1 MIIDL
6 NGTQIDTDEA
16 RIDPT
21 DRGLTLGDGVFETIR
36 VRNEKPDRFNAHMT
50 RLREGA
56 KVLGIEMPTT
66 DVGIE
71 TRLTNALKANDLKDS
86 VVRVTLSH
94 GPGPR
99 GLLPPDPPF
108 PTLIISATPMPDAA
122 GPVRAII
129 AMTTR
134 RNEHS
139 VTSRIKSLSYLD
151 NVIARREAAEYHA
164 DDALLINTQGRLAE
178 STISNIFLMING
190 ALLTPPVSDGALPG
204 VMRAD
209 LIARFRAEEH
219 PLEVDDLSRAEE
231 AFLTNAL
238 GIRPL
243 IEVAGQPIGNGEPGL
258 ITQMLAGRL

>member
-6 NGTQIDTDEA
+6 NGTQMEATEA
-16 RIDPT
+16 RIDPA

-36 VRNEKPDRFNAHMT
+36 VRGGKPDRFEAHVA
-50 RLREGA
+50 RLRDGA
-56 KVLGIEMPTT
+56 KVLGIVMPTT
-66 DVGIE
+66 DSGIE
-71 TRLTNALKANDLKDS
+71 TRLIDVVKANELSDA
-86 VVRVTLSH
+86 VVRITLSH
-94 GPGPR
+94 GVGPR
-99 GLLPPDPPF
+99 GLLPPDPAV
-108 PTLIISATPMPDAA
+108 PTLMITASSRPDIA
-122 GPVRAII
+122 GPVKAII

-139 VTSRIKSLSYLD
+139 TTARIKSLSYLD
-151 NVIARREAAEYHA
+151 NVIARREAAGYEV
-164 DDALLINTQGRLAE
+164 DDALLLNTQGRLAE
-178 STISNIFLMING
+178 STIANVFLMING

-219 PLEVDDLSRAEE
+219 PLEIDDLARAEE

-243 IEVAGQPIGNGEPGL
+243 IEVAGQPIGDGEPGL
-258 ITQMLAGRL
+258 ITQMLAARL